1 MRLLHV
7 ADVHFDRTS
16 RWEETLRLTQEIVEI
31 AEREAVGLIT
41 IGGDIFERQSTPEER
56 NAVAAWLEDLATF
69 APVVGVYGNHDS
81 PLDLDIFQRIEA
93 KHRIIFA
100 ARPAVHVVAGTA
112 VACLPWP
119 QKAQLLAALDRPAG
133 VEETG
138 AIASELL
145 RDVLRGLGERL
156 AAHDG
161 PRVLLAH
168 AMVDGSR
175 TSAGQPLVGLEL
187 SISLSDLELA
197 GADVVLLGHIHC
209 GQEWTLSNGAP
220 VIYPGSPRRTAFG
233 ELEAKGAVIV
243 QLEKLAGVTS
253 IETVELSTTPMLL
266 IESTWASAGEGLEP
280 GWFGVSGGDEAAV
293 RAGAECRFRY
303 TVAADYRATAAL
315 AAGAFRAELL
325 AAGASVVKVEEQVVP
340 VVRQRDAAI
349 AAARS
354 LSAKTDAYWT
364 ATGRELEPPARA
376 RMLAAIDELERQ
388 VR

>member
-31 AEREAVGLIT
+31 AERAA
-41 IGGDIFERQSTPEER
+41 GGPIWERQATPEER

-112 VACLPWP
+112 AACLPWP

-156 AAHDG
+156 A
-161 PRVLLAH
+161 
-168 AMVDGSR
+168 
-175 TSAGQPLVGLEL
+175 
-187 SISLSDLELA
+187 
-197 GADVVLLGHIHC
+197 GHH
-209 GQEWTLSNGAP
+209 GAP
-220 VIYPGSPRRTAFG
+220 
-233 ELEAKGAVIV
+233 
-243 QLEKLAGVTS
+243 
-253 IETVELSTTPMLL
+253 
-266 IESTWASAGEGLEP
+266 
-280 GWFGVSGGDEAAV
+280 GG
-293 RAGAECRFRY
+293 
-303 TVAADYRATAAL
+303 
-315 AAGAFRAELL
+315 
-325 AAGASVVKVEEQVVP
+325 
-340 VVRQRDAAI
+340 
-349 AAARS
+349 
-354 LSAKTDAYWT
+354 
-364 ATGRELEPPARA
+364 
-376 RMLAAIDELERQ
+376 
-388 VR
+388 